1 MTSNPA
7 RLLIV
12 EDDHRIASFLKRG
25 LEEERYEVGLARN
38 DGEAIVKALSAPGYA
53 LIILDRML
61 PGRIDGLDVCRS
73 LRQEG
78 CQSYILML
86 TAKDSLQDKIDGLR
100 IGADDYMT
108 KPFAFGELVARI
120 EALLRRRTVGTVTEM
135 PADMALVLGDL
146 RLDPQTKR
154 AQRKERTIG
163 LTARESD
170 LLAFLMK
177 RAGRVVSRD
186 EILRG
191 VWNPSFDPGTKVVEV
206 YVRYLRQKIDAG
218 EAQTM
223 VETVPGFGYR
233 MRKP

>member
-1 MTSNPA
+1 
-7 RLLIV
+7 
-12 EDDHRIASFLKRG
+12 
-25 LEEERYEVGLARN
+25 
-38 DGEAIVKALSAPGYA
+38 
-53 LIILDRML
+53 
-61 PGRIDGLDVCRS
+61 
-73 LRQEG
+73 
-78 CQSYILML
+78 
-86 TAKDSLQDKIDGLR
+86 
-100 IGADDYMT
+100 MT

-154 AQRKERTIG
+154 AQRGERAIG
-163 LTARESD
+163 LTAREAD

-191 VWNPSFDPGTKVVEV
+191 VWNLSFDPGTKVVEV

-218 EAQTM
+218 EAQAM
-223 VETVPGFGYR
+223 IETVPGFGYR
-233 MRKP
+233 LRKP